1 MERPV
6 KFTVFPPMNA
16 NSCSD
21 GCAVSCTSCS
31 SCGSNCGF
39 QETRQE
45 HLDDLLFALEEIGY
59 KLGRKF
65 MVEFI
70 DTASALY
77 TIERLN
83 MLLVPNDEPTVD
95 GETYGEFMNVAAPV
109 IAVDDHILFMG
120 EYPSKEELEKAVHE
134 ALG

>member
-6 KFTVFPPMNA
+6 RFTVFRPINA
-16 NSCSD
+16 DCCSD
-21 GCAVSCTSCS
+21 GCSVSCASGST
-31 SCGSNCGF
+31 CGSSCGF

-45 HLDDLLFALEEIGY
+45 RLDDLFFALEEVGY
-59 KLGRKF
+59 KLGRRF
-65 MVEFI
+65 VVEFI
-70 DTASALY
+70 DTGSALY

-95 GETYGEFMNVAAPV
+95 GETFGEFMNVAAPV
-109 IAVDDHILFMG
+109 IAVDNHILFMG
-120 EYPSKEELEKAVHE
+120 EYPGKEELEKAVNE

>member
-16 NSCSD
+16 DSCSD

-31 SCGSNCGF
+31 SCGSSCGF

-45 HLDDLLFALEEIGY
+45 RLDDLAFMLEEIGY
-59 KLGRKF
+59 RLGRRF
-65 MVEFI
+65 VVELVE
-70 DTASALY
+70 TGSTLY

-83 MLLVPNDEPTVD
+83 MLLASNDEPTVD

-109 IAVDDHILFMG
+109 IAVDNRIIFMG
-120 EYPSKEELEKAVHE
+120 EYPGKNELDRAVRE
-134 ALG
+134 ALD